1 MIVRKINL
9 QDFFSNEYFHLF
21 DSHQS
26 EFYPRKAYVISRNIS
41 DCLKSTIFRIDY
53 TPTRKK
59 YFAINIY
66 FMQKFSR
73 VDPFVTKP
81 FLTLYGRPYA
91 PFYALIDFCLYNLDS
106 HGNHRLRHEARR
118 FIGTFSIK
126 ARTPLLS
133 GKRIFA
139 IPAIRAIK

>member
-1 MIVRKINL
+1 MNISTSSIHINPNL
-9 QDFFSNEYFHLF
+9 KYQ
-21 DSHQS
+21 
-26 EFYPRKAYVISRNIS
+26 FYPRKAYTISRNIS
-41 DCLKSTIFRIDY
+41 DCLKSTIFRIDC

-106 HGNHRLRHEARR
+106 HGNHQLRHEARR